1 MIKSFPDVGQKIG
14 KNGWFWLCRTSIS
27 NFSFERLQSW
37 SNFGTF
43 CIFWQLREII
53 NQNKWISRID
63 LDVFYQVWWQNDPIR
78 PVSFVKNDFFKS
90 HFFLIWAWTYIISFL
105 PQIPHFLQGTCTFST
120 VSSLLIPRGLPKFNI
135 RSGTIFYLLVVG

>member
-78 PVSFVKNDFFKS
+78 PVSLVKNDFFQVI
-90 HFFLIWAWTYIISFL
+90 FLPIWAWTQLVFYPKPPISFREHVL
-105 PQIPHFLQGTCTFST
+105 FQLFLSFLYQWDFQI
-120 VSSLLIPRGLPKFNI
+120 LISDLGQF
-135 RSGTIFYLLVVG
+135 FYLLVKG